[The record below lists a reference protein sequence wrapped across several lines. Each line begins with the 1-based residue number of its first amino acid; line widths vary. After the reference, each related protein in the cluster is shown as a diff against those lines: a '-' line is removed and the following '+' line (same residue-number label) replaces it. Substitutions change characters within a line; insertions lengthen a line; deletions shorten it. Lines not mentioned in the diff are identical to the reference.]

1 MNNLLIEIAKRLVC
15 KAIKINTDEYCIQ
28 VAYNFINNKGAII
41 VTIFNKHFDNQSYFF
56 YDDDEI
62 YSNIHH
68 LREFRYI
75 LRKLERVNYEKKSI
89 KTNSKN

>member
-15 KAIKINTDEYCIQ
+15 KAIKVNTDEYYIQ
-28 VAYNFINNKGAII
+28 VAYKFINNNGAIV

-56 YDDDEI
+56 YNDEI

-68 LREFRYI
+68 SREFRYI
-75 LRKLERVNYEKKSI
+75 LRKIRKSEL
-89 KTNSKN
+89 